1 MVISF
6 FLPFNTTNGSSE
18 TRSSY
23 IKDEIPSPLQ
33 LSINQWHIGTNLG
46 KVNASFIG
54 ESSDDLSGWAVAGVG
69 DVNND
74 GYDDIVI
81 GAVSNEEGGE
91 NAGKTYLIFGRSTT
105 QWGMDINLSDSDICF
120 IGEDSH
126 DNSGWAVAG
135 VGDVNNDSYD
145 DIVIGAN
152 GDEEGGNDAGQ
163 TYLILGRPTNRWQR
177 DLDLAEANA
186 SFIGEDFFDSSG
198 SSVAGAGDVNK
209 DGYDD
214 ILIGASADEEG
225 GVAAGQT
232 YLILGRTTNQW
243 RMDMDLF
250 EANASFIGENSSDYS
265 GTSVAGAG
273 DVNND
278 GYDDIV
284 IGAYGNDEGGGAAGQ
299 TYLILGRPTTQW
311 RMDINLTEADAS
323 FIGENSGDLSGIAV
337 AGAGDVNN
345 DGYDDIVIGA
355 YGNDE
360 GGEPLGAAGQ
370 TYLIF
375 GRPTDQWRMDINL
388 AEANASFIGE
398 DNLYNSGNAVAG
410 VGDTNNDGFDD
421 IVIGAKGSWEVGSF
435 SGQAYLI
442 LGRPTNQWRV
452 DIDLSESNASFVG
465 EDNYDYAGWA
475 VAGAGDVN
483 NDGFG
488 DIIISAYKDE
498 EGGNDAGQTYLVFPY
513 IPPMIDIISPINT
526 TYRSSKV
533 TLMYTVSNGIV
544 TIYVD
549 GIKNMT
555 NLPSGSFFSGLS
567 EGLHNITLVV
577 VDQGENVYTH
587 TIIFTLDTTP
597 PIITINSPIAITYT
611 TNIIIVSLS
620 GNADHYWYYIESVD
634 QNNQTWASNLQR
646 DLTNGIYRLYAYG
659 NDSVGNEAVKYVN
672 FSINISKV
680 TSSHTTTNNAQDGL
694 FLILGGSV
702 IGSLCFIG
710 VVSLII
716 RRGLLKKVEEL
727 PPDDLLS
734 LDE

>member
-1 MVISF
+1 M
-6 FLPFNTTNGSSE
+6 
-18 TRSSY
+18 
-23 IKDEIPSPLQ
+23 D
-33 LSINQWHIGTNLG
+33 TNLG

-105 QWGMDINLSDSDICF
+105 QWGMDINLSEADACF

-135 VGDVNNDSYD
+135 AGDVNKDGYD

-163 TYLILGRPTNRWQR
+163 TYLILGRPTNQWQR
-177 DLDLAEANA
+177 NIDLANANA

-198 SSVAGAGDVNK
+198 SSVAGVGDVNK

-232 YLILGRTTNQW
+232 YLILGRPTNKWQ
-243 RMDMDLF
+243 MDMNLA

-265 GTSVAGAG
+265 GTAVAGAGDVNNDGYNDIVIGAYLNDEGGEKAGQTYLILGRPTIQWQMDMNLSESDASFIGEDSEDRSGIAIAGAG

-284 IGAYGNDEGGGAAGQ
+284 IGASTDGEGG
-299 TYLILGRPTTQW
+299 L
-311 RMDINLTEADAS
+311 
-323 FIGENSGDLSGIAV
+323 
-337 AGAGDVNN
+337 
-345 DGYDDIVIGA
+345 
-355 YGNDE
+355 
-360 GGEPLGAAGQ
+360 AAGQ

-375 GRPTDQWRMDINL
+375 GRPTNHWWMDINL

-398 DNLYNSGNAVAG
+398 DYLYNSGNAVAG

-421 IVIGAKGSWEVGSF
+421 IVIGAWGSWEAGSG
-435 SGQAYLI
+435 SGQTYLI

-465 EDNYDYAGWA
+465 EDNNDNAGWA

-483 NDGFG
+483 NDGFA
-488 DIIISAYKDE
+488 DIVISAYRDE

-513 IPPMIDIISPINT
+513 IPPKIDIINPTNT
-526 TYRSSKV
+526 TYRLNKV
-533 TLMYTVSNGIV
+533 TLAYTVSNGVV
-544 TIYVD
+544 TFYVD
-549 GIKNMT
+549 GIRNTT
-555 NLPSGSFFSGLS
+555 NLPSGYIFSDLS
-567 EGLHNITLVV
+567 EGVHNITLTV
-577 VDQGENVYTH
+577 VDQGENVYTR

-611 TNIIIVSLS
+611 TNRIIVSLS
-620 GNADHYWYYIESVD
+620 GNAEHYWYYIEGVD
-634 QNNQTWASNLQR
+634 QKNQTWVSNLQR
-646 DLTNGIYRLYAYG
+646 NLANGIYSLHAYG
-659 NDSVGNEAVKYVN
+659 NDSAGNEVAKNVD
-672 FSINISKV
+672 FTISISEAT
-680 TSSHTTTNNAQDGL
+680 TSYTTTNNEQDGL

-702 IGSLCFIG
+702 LGGLCFIG
-710 VVSLII
+710 VISLII